1 MDAAQ
6 ALAEL
11 TELSSQVERAVV
23 LRADGSVLGSTLGN
37 SEAAESLGKT
47 ALELIAIAFELRSS
61 PDEVTRVEVELADG
75 AVFVLREGGT
85 TIAATTRAQPTAGLV
100 AYDLRTCLQRIDE
113 PEKPKRRRTARKPT
127 AEEKDG

>member
-23 LRADGSVLGSTLGN
+23 LRADGSVLGSTLDD
-37 SEAAESLGKT
+37 SATETLART
-47 ALELIAIAFELRSS
+47 ALELVAVAFELRSTL
-61 PDEVTRVEVELADG
+61 DDVTRVEVELAEG

-100 AYDLRTCLQRIDE
+100 AYDLRTCLQRIDAAA
-113 PEKPKRRRTARKPT
+113 KPKRRRTAKKP
-127 AEEKDG
+127 KDESE